1 MTNITTYMYKY
12 LYEYTKIFKNIYT
25 LLILKKVFILLTRYQ
40 VQM

>member
-12 LYEYTKIFKNIYT
+12 LYEYKKILKNIYT

>member
-1 MTNITTYMYKY
+1 MYKY
-12 LYEYTKIFKNIYT
+12 LYEYKKILKNIYT

>member
-12 LYEYTKIFKNIYT
+12 LYEYKKFFKNIYT

>member
-12 LYEYTKIFKNIYT
+12 LYEYKKIFKNIYT